1 MAGHSLTG
9 FSDTYASIIVQK
21 RSILEVILVGRP
33 LLGRFT
39 TVTGFLPVWIMAL
52 TVVRWSPKALEMAL

>member
-1 MAGHSLTG
+1 MQDKPLCTFWSAVAFAMDAVFVQSL
-9 FSDTYASIIVQK
+9 
-21 RSILEVILVGRP
+21 LVGRP

-39 TVTGFLPVWIMAL
+39 TVPSFFYLWIMAL

>member
-1 MAGHSLTG
+1 MAGHSPSG
-9 FSDTYASIIVQK
+9 FSDMYTSIIVQK

-39 TVTGFLPVWIMAL
+39 TVTSFQAL
-52 TVVRWSPKALEMAL
+52 TVVRWTPKALEMAL